1 MGGELVI
8 NPECGTKRNGDGFHK
23 QFAETLA
30 YDLCKRLAFS
40 ELKTPTSAKIVFHFD
55 VHPSSMQ
62 ELQNESGPNIQN
74 QG

>member
-1 MGGELVI
+1 MKI
-8 NPECGTKRNGDGFHK
+8 
-23 QFAETLA
+23 
-30 YDLCKRLAFS
+30 
-40 ELKTPTSAKIVFHFD
+40 PTSAKIVFHFD